1 MIKIIFKLPKS
12 KIVLFDAF
20 NKEIVINS
28 ILKGYDYFV
37 LETRGKVIVLNYRV
51 LYDLIRQGGAIIKKK
66 IFINILREIK
76 KLYFI
81 SIIDIVGPKILITY
95 IDNDPYFH
103 EVCRLRKDIIG
114 VGIQNGARSHYNYH
128 DKLDPERHNKY
139 YLPYYFVHGNHVEHV
154 YKEYNHQFKEIFVVG
169 SIKLDYFLSKQKIIE
184 DKQFELC
191 LISTWTCGDEV
202 CGDYPFS
209 TENQYQVLMYIRDT
223 IIKYGYKLVIALKT
237 NKVSEVNFYKG
248 IFHDNAT
255 YKFDS
260 DDPFSS
266 YSICYKSKVILT
278 TYSTLGFEFYSIGS
292 NVVFF
297 NFSGDDRFTHS
308 ASNTITSLKG
318 NKLNTLINQML
329 FEDKK
334 YRYKS
339 LNDVQCVQNNKP
351 SFEVIR
357 EFINKVI

>member
-1 MIKIIFKLPKS
+1 M
-12 KIVLFDAF
+12 
-20 NKEIVINS
+20 
-28 ILKGYDYFV
+28 
-37 LETRGKVIVLNYRV
+37 
-51 LYDLIRQGGAIIKKK
+51 
-66 IFINILREIK
+66 
-76 KLYFI
+76 
-81 SIIDIVGPKILITY
+81 
-95 IDNDPYFH
+95 
-103 EVCRLRKDIIG
+103 
-114 VGIQNGARSHYNYH
+114 
-128 DKLDPERHNKY
+128 
-139 YLPYYFVHGNHVEHV
+139 

-191 LISTWTCGDEV
+191 LISTWTYGDEV
-202 CGDYPFS
+202 YGDYPFS

-237 NKVSEVNFYKG
+237 NKVGEVNFYKG

-255 YKFDS
+255 YKFDN
-260 DDPFSS
+260 DDPFSA

-308 ASNTITSLKG
+308 VSNTITSLKG